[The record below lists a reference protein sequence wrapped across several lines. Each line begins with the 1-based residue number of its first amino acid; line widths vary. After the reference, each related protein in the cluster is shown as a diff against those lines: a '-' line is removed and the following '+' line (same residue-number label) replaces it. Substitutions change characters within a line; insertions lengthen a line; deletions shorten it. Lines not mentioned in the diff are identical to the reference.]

1 MTPQALVALKESIE
15 HWKRVVASP
24 LTEKIGPEEC
34 ALCKLFLLN
43 KNGLLHSCRGC
54 PIYASTG
61 QQFCNGTPY
70 DTCANYMYIRNFH
83 FLIHAQRELDFL
95 ISLLPP
101 EESQPIQQ
109 GV

>member
-1 MTPQALVALKESIE
+1 MTPQALAALKESIE

-24 LTEKIGPEEC
+24 LTEKLGPENC

-43 KNGLLHSCRGC
+43 KNGFLHSCRGC

-70 DTCANYMYIRNFH
+70 DTYAVVDMRDPESVIF
-83 FLIHAQRELDFL
+83 AQRELDFL

-101 EESQPIQQ
+101 E
-109 GV
+109 